1 VILMRT
7 LQYKLRFRQLEEQ
20 HLDIIK
26 DYLNGNIEWVTAHNR
41 LIPLGIYLAKN
52 GDLMDY

>member
-1 VILMRT
+1 MRT

-26 DYLNGNIEWVTAHNR
+26 DYLNGNIEWLKAHNR
-41 LIPLGIYLAKN
+41 LIPFGIYLAEN

>member
-1 VILMRT
+1 MRT

-26 DYLNGNIEWVTAHNR
+26 DYLNGNIEWLEAHNR
-41 LIPLGIYLAKN
+41 LIPLGIYLEEN

>member
-1 VILMRT
+1 MRT

-26 DYLNGNIEWVTAHNR
+26 DYLNLNGNIEWLKAHNR
-41 LIPLGIYLAKN
+41 LIPLGIYLAEN

>member
-1 VILMRT
+1 MRT

-20 HLDIIK
+20 YLDIIK
-26 DYLNGNIEWVTAHNR
+26 DYLNGNIEWLKAHNM
-41 LIPLGIYLAKN
+41 LIPLGIYLAEN